1 MKDIKRD
8 LSAFKKAQQIV
19 FPKDG
24 SSYVGYSDSHRISV
38 VKQYTLEEVEKI
50 IESGSITDQRA
61 LSYYFFERDGIY
73 KRILVHYAT
82 VLAYQGLLIPNP
94 ISGMKLS
101 EPHIKKKYVAALDY
115 LEKMKLPTL
124 LTRISLK
131 VLTEGSYYG
140 LILGLKKDKFSI
152 IDLSSMYCRSR
163 LYDADGNELIEFNVT
178 YFDTIY
184 DEKVKWAVVNSYPKI
199 ISDHYKNYHNG
210 KVAYPW
216 VLIPGDLGIHF
227 SFFGDGRPFFLNVIP
242 ASIQYDDAVDNE
254 RERELEEI
262 RKIIVQH
269 IPHLTSTGELVFE
282 PDEALEMHEGA
293 VNMMKG
299 NKNLSVLTT
308 YADVDSVVSKTSADN
323 TGSALEKMRQNVY
336 AESGASELLFAT
348 TGTQALPTSIK
359 NDIAFMMIL
368 GNKYSD
374 FITFILNFLF
384 SNVNVNFKYSI
395 LPVGEYNRSDY
406 ITDTLKLAQS
416 GYSFLLPT
424 IASGVNQRE
433 LINIKSLENDVLNL
447 REVLVPLSS
456 SYTQSEN
463 PVGRPP
469 LKTEDKSP
477 KTIQNEDAINNQGGS
492 E

>member
-1 MKDIKRD
+1 MKDVKRD
-8 LSAFKKAQQIV
+8 LSAFKRAEQIV

-24 SSYVGYSDSHRISV
+24 SSYDGYSTGHRMEV
-38 VKQYTLEEVEKI
+38 VRQYSLEEVQKI
-50 IESGSITDQRA
+50 IDSGSIAEQRA
-61 LSYYFFERDGIY
+61 LSFYFFERDGLY

-82 VLAYQGLLIPNP
+82 VLSYQGLLIPNP

-101 EPHIKKKYVAALDY
+101 EPHIKKKYTAALDY
-115 LEKMKLPTL
+115 LEKIKIPTL

-131 VLTEGSYYG
+131 VLIEGSYYG
-140 LILGLKKDKFSI
+140 ILLNLKKDKFTV
-152 IDLSSMYCRSR
+152 IDLASKYCRSR

-178 YFDTIY
+178 YFDTIL
-184 DEKVKWAVVNSYPKI
+184 DEKVRWIVVNSYPKI
-199 ISDHYKNYHNG
+199 IADHYKQYRNG
-210 KVAYPW
+210 KTTCSW
-216 VLIPGDLGIHF
+216 VLLPAEMGIHF

-254 RERELEEI
+254 REREREEI

-323 TGSALEKMRQNVY
+323 VSNALDKMRQNVY
-336 AESGASELLFAT
+336 AESGTSGLLFAT
-348 TGTQALPTSIK
+348 EGTQALPYSIK
-359 NDIAFMMIL
+359 NDISFMMIL
-368 GNKYSD
+368 GNKYSN
-374 FITFILNFLF
+374 FITYCLNTLF
-384 SNVNVNFKYSI
+384 ANANVDFKYSI
-395 LPVGEYNRSDY
+395 LPIGEYNRSDY

-424 IASGVNQRE
+424 IASGISQRE
-433 LINIKSLENDVLNL
+433 LINIKNLENDVLNL
-447 REVLVPLSS
+447 SEILIPLSS
-456 SYTQSEN
+456 SYTQSDN
-463 PVGRPP
+463 PVGRPAM
-469 LKTEDKSP
+469 KTEDKSP